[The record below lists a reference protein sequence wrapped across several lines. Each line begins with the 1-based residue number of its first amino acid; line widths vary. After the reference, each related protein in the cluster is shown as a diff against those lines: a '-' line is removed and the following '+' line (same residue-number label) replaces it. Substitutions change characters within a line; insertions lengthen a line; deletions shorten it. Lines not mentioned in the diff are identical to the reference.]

1 MGGYGSGRW
10 GPGYQRKTA
19 AEECRHLDV
28 RKLRRS
34 GLLQEGRTW
43 RGMLTW
49 TSMSG
54 AQASSVALASSAAA
68 VRLSYSL
75 QAAGGAPERVSIEVP
90 VVWTPLRFGGGQPWF
105 LCPGPS
111 CGRRVAKLY
120 LPIYEG
126 GTPRFLCRH
135 CHDLSYRSRQ
145 TWDKKSAYLWKHPE
159 AVLAT
164 LQDPEARPAE
174 RLAALKAAVRGL

>member
-10 GPGYQRKTA
+10 GYGYRRRIA
-19 AEECRHLDV
+19 VEDCRHLDV
-28 RKLRRS
+28 RDLRRA
-34 GLLQEGRTW
+34 GLLVDGRTW
-43 RGMLTW
+43 RGGWTW
-49 TSMSG
+49 RTADG
-54 AQASSVALASSAAA
+54 EQVAGVTLESSAAA
-68 VRLSYSL
+68 VLLSYM
-75 QAAGGAPERVSIEVP
+75 VSGRGFSPQRIADRVP

-120 LPIYEG
+120 LPLDD

-135 CHDLSYRSRQ
+135 CHGLSYRSRQ
-145 TWDKKSAYLWKHPE
+145 TWDKKVAFYRHHPE

-164 LQDPEARPAE
+164 LQDPKARPAE
-174 RLAALKAAVRGL
+174 RLAALKAAARAL